1 MERIYIIGG
10 AEWQSFAERH
20 QAILL
25 PFPRE
30 DKHDFIAAYFDA
42 PIKQIIIEL
51 DANTTSA
58 LELAMHIRL
67 SIEQLQS
74 SVLCPIVFISDLR
87 KDAFLN
93 YGFYSQLFLTDGIYL
108 CPASKLEER
117 IGLFMPINAKDY
129 KKSFLN
135 KINIPPKKGFNH
147 SLANQWGASVMS
159 RFVPGGVELEEI
171 RPIKKDLY
179 FKYITACSTEDISSL
194 FLDEN
199 HSFALEDSIKIDAA
213 GKRILIID
221 DEADKGWESVLK
233 KLLASAE
240 EIATIKE
247 KVPNFKTMTDEAK
260 MHFLSPWDLFILD
273 LRLDGDA
280 EEGIYD
286 TNEFSG
292 AQILRLIKALNR
304 GNQVIM
310 FTASNKA
317 WNYKALLNAGADGYY
332 IKESPEF
339 LFSREFS
346 RANMNSFKRDVERCF
361 SRGYLRDFFL
371 FKKSIV
377 PEGEISIETQKK
389 RFLNESQNQL
399 NMAFDLADV
408 ARSDLMFSH
417 AFVSAFQTFEVLKN
431 YHCPST
437 FKAVPIMENK
447 EFPYNR
453 ALANGSTNDIVAESM
468 IDSEENLFNKL
479 SSIYLQIKGE
489 KDDGFLFILSQL
501 IRIRNAFIHKKRP
514 LIGTV
519 ITLADFES
527 RFSSDVLVISGSVRT
542 ILHDLIEKQYL
553 IEYWDT
559 WRNRNSIGI
568 KADIISNK
576 TGLELVLFC
585 LKRFYTN

>member
-30 DKHDFIAAYFDA
+30 DEHDFIAANFGA
-42 PIKQIIIEL
+42 PIKYVIIDLGTNI
-51 DANTTSA
+51 ASA
-58 LELAMHIRL
+58 LKLAMHIRL
-67 SIEQLQS
+67 SIEQLKAG
-74 SVLCPIVFISDLR
+74 VLCPIVFISDLR

-93 YGFYSQLFLTDGIYL
+93 HEYYSQLFLTDGIYI

-117 IGLFMPINAKDY
+117 LGLFKPICAEDY

-135 KINIPPKKGFNH
+135 KINIPPKKGLHH

-159 RFVPGGVELEEI
+159 RFVPGGIELEEI
-171 RPIKKDLY
+171 RSKKNELY
-179 FKYITACSTEDISSL
+179 FKYIIACSTEDVSSL
-194 FLDEN
+194 FLDDN
-199 HSFALEDSIKIDAA
+199 SSLALEDSISIDAS

-221 DEADKGWESVLK
+221 DEAEKGWESVLK

-247 KVPNFKTMTDEAK
+247 KVPNFKTMTDDAK
-260 MHFLSPWDLFILD
+260 IHFLSPWDLFILD

-286 TNEFSG
+286 ANDFSG
-292 AQILRLIKALNR
+292 AQILKLIKALNR

-339 LFSREFS
+339 MFSREFS
-346 RANMNSFKRDVERCF
+346 KANMYSFKRDVERCF

-377 PEGEISIETQKK
+377 PEGNNNIEKQKK

-408 ARSDLMFSH
+408 ARNNLMYSH
-417 AFVSAFQTFEVLKN
+417 AFISAFQTFEILKK
-431 YHCPST
+431 YYYPQG
-437 FKAVPIMENK
+437 FKPIPIVENK

-453 ALANGSTNDIVAESM
+453 SLSNGGVHDIISNNKDAEES
-468 IDSEENLFNKL
+468 LFNKL
-479 SSIYLQIKGE
+479 SSIYLQNKGM

-501 IRIRNAFIHKKRP
+501 IRIRNTFIHKNKRCD
-514 LIGTV
+514 GTV
-519 ITLADFES
+519 ITRADFDS
-527 RFSSDVLVISGSVRT
+527 RFSLDTSVISGQVRT
-542 ILHDLIEKQYL
+542 IIYDLIDKKYL
-553 IEYWDT
+553 IEYFDH
-559 WRNRNSIGI
+559 RRQRNSIGI
-568 KADIISNK
+568 KVDIISNK
-576 TGLELVLFC
+576 TGVELVLFC
-585 LKRFYTN
+585 LKRFYNN

>member
-1 MERIYIIGG
+1 MEKMYIIGG

-30 DKHDFIAAYFDA
+30 DKHDFIAANFGA
-42 PIKQIIIEL
+42 PIKIVIIEL
-51 DANTTSA
+51 EANTGSA
-58 LELAMHIRL
+58 LELALHIRL

-74 SVLCPIVFISDLR
+74 GVLCPIVFISDLR
-87 KDAFLN
+87 KDAFLS
-93 YGFYSQLFLTDGIYL
+93 YGYFSQLFLTDGIYL
-108 CPASKLEER
+108 CPASQLDER
-117 IGLFMPINAKDY
+117 MGLFMPICVKDY

-147 SLANQWGASVMS
+147 SLANQWGASVMAS
-159 RFVPGGVELEEI
+159 FVPGGVELEEI

-179 FKYITACSTEDISSL
+179 FKYITACSKEDLSSL
-194 FLDEN
+194 IIEESLTPSTDNYIEIN
-199 HSFALEDSIKIDAA
+199 AT

-240 EIATIKE
+240 EITTIKE

-260 MHFLSPWDLFILD
+260 IHFLSPWDLFILD

-286 TNEFSG
+286 TNDFSG

-339 LFSREFS
+339 KFSREFS
-346 RANMNSFKRDVERCF
+346 RANVDSFRRDVERCF
-361 SRGYLRDFFL
+361 ERGYLRDFFL

-377 PEGEISIETQKK
+377 PESDEKIERKK
-389 RFLNESQNQL
+389 EKFLNETQNQL
-399 NMAFDLADV
+399 NMAFDLADR
-408 ARSDLMFSH
+408 AISDIMYSH
-417 AFVSAFQTFEVLKN
+417 AFVSAFQTFEIIKN
-431 YHCPST
+431 FYCTSS
-437 FKAVPIMENK
+437 FIGAPIYESK
-447 EFPYNR
+447 KFPYFR
-453 ALANGSTNDIVAESM
+453 ALTNEKDNMLLAGPR
-468 IDSEENLFNKL
+468 IDSEESLFNKL
-479 SSIYLQIKGE
+479 SSVYLQVLGK

-501 IRIRNAFIHKKRP
+501 IRIRNTFIHKKKP
-514 LIGTV
+514 LVSEAISQDV
-519 ITLADFES
+519 FDL
-527 RFSSDVLVISGSVRT
+527 RFDGPTFSDPIRNIMNRLISK
-542 ILHDLIEKQYL
+542 HYL
-553 IEYWDT
+553 IESWD
-559 WRNRNSIGI
+559 NRRKMKAIAI
-568 KADIISNK
+568 KSDIISNQM
-576 TGLELVLFC
+576 GIELVLFC
-585 LKRFYTN
+585 LKRFFNY